1 MADFRLTKFGGD
13 FGAPHFFGGL
23 KFSGES
29 GVRRRLRGIAACG
42 PTLGAVL
49 CESMDVTYRT
59 SDNTTPESDCEGTKH
74 LVNSANDKSNWM
86 NDIHSQGISLV
97 AVLRA
102 KGNMPNNAIS
112 EIVHI

>member
-13 FGAPHFFGGL
+13 FGAPHFFRRIFGGL

-29 GVRRRLRGIAACG
+29 GVRRRLRGI
-42 PTLGAVL
+42 
-49 CESMDVTYRT
+49 
-59 SDNTTPESDCEGTKH
+59 DCEGTKH